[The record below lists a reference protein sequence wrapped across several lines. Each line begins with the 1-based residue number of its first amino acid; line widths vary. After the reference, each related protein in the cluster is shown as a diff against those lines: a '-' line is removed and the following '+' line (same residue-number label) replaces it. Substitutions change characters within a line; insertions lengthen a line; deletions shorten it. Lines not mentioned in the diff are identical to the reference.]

1 MLLNNI
7 IVALRNLRKNKAFA
21 AINISGLAL
30 GLTIYVFGGLLVE
43 YENTHDRSFANVD
56 RIYTIGGTAAP
67 ELNVGVDKFN
77 STFMAVGPII
87 KAELRDVEAVARTR
101 NQEYLLTMGSES
113 YYEGL
118 RFADPELLTIF
129 DFNYIEGD
137 STALDD
143 PSGLLITETIAIKYF
158 GRTDVIG
165 EVVTFDNEFDFSIT
179 AVIEDPPLNSHFNSL
194 VIADQGFN
202 IVAPF
207 KAKSRLDEDYDADVG
222 DWNNL
227 SLGDMTY
234 VLLPA
239 SLDQAW
245 LQTQI
250 NRIYETLVP
259 EDEGEALASFDVH
272 PLSYANVAIWDMIGM
287 PVISVISLLSLMVL
301 IVACVNYTN
310 LATAQSL
317 GRTREVGMRKTMGA
331 TQTQLLTQ
339 FLVESMVIAAIAM
352 VFAIAALEMVIP
364 LFNNAAGKNMTLN
377 YVATMPW
384 LLMTTVL
391 VGLLAGLY
399 PAWLITKTNPIEALR
414 DIARKGKKGSL
425 VRSFMIGAQFAIS
438 AFMLAMVT
446 IVYLQ
451 NEKVKESSYIFPR
464 SEIYTLERLNV
475 EGISDRLETLR
486 HELEALPNVDR
497 VAYSSQVP
505 YEQNNSQN
513 VLSTIAGDEAGG
525 ITLMNLRMSPEFLDA
540 YDIPVLAG
548 RNLSHEIT
556 NDKRTE
562 ELESLNILVNE
573 LTLAKMGIDRPI
585 DALNKRL
592 YSLNEESTV
601 REYVIVGVVPTQNIV
616 GLFNAEKPWIY
627 QYSPTSLRIG
637 SVRITGGNIMD
648 TVENIEDIWDRVIP
662 DYPMQ
667 GQFLDEVFDSVYNV
681 LKYMNLALGVFA
693 FVALSLALIGLFG
706 LAAFMATQ
714 RTKEIGVR
722 KVLGA
727 SSIQIARLLVWQ
739 FSTPVLWALLFALP
753 GAYFASQGYLNFF
766 ADRISSPIPILL
778 VSGLIAV
785 LLAWGTIAGHAI
797 RIARSNPI
805 LALRYE

>member
-1 MLLNNI
+1 MLWNNI
-7 IVALRNLRKNKAFA
+7 IIALRNLKKNKALA
-21 AINISGLAL
+21 AINISGLAI
-30 GLTIYVFGGLLVE
+30 GLTIYVFGGLLTE
-43 YENTHDRSFANVD
+43 YESTHDQMFENVD
-56 RIYTIGGTAAP
+56 RIYTIGATAAP

-77 STFMAVGPII
+77 SVQMAVGPII
-87 KAELRDVEAVARTR
+87 KAELSDIEAVARTR

-113 YYEGL
+113 FYEGI
-118 RFADPELLTIF
+118 RYADPELLTVF
-129 DFNYIEGD
+129 DFNYIQGD

-143 PSGLLITETIAIKYF
+143 PSGILVTEKIAIKYF
-158 GRTDVIG
+158 GRTDVVG

-194 VIADQGFN
+194 VITDQSLG
-202 IVAPF
+202 IVVPF
-207 KAKSRLDEDYDADVG
+207 RAKNRLDEDYNSDVG

-234 VLLPA
+234 VLLPD

-245 LQTQI
+245 LQTQM
-250 NRIYETLVP
+250 NRIYDTLVP
-259 EDEGEALASFDVH
+259 EDEGDAIASLDVH

-287 PVISVISLLSLMVL
+287 PVISVISILSIMVL

-310 LATAQSL
+310 LATAQSM

-331 TQTQLLTQ
+331 TQRQLLTQ
-339 FLVESMVIAAIAM
+339 FLIESMVIAAIAM
-352 VFAIAALEMVIP
+352 IFAIAALEMIIP
-364 LFNNAAGKNMTLN
+364 LFNNAASKVLTLD
-377 YVATMPW
+377 YMSTLPW
-384 LLMTTVL
+384 LLMTTAL
-391 VGLLAGLY
+391 VGVLAGLY
-399 PAWLITKTNPIEALR
+399 PAWLITRTNPIDALR
-414 DIARKGKKGSL
+414 DIARKGKKGSR
-425 VRSFMIGAQFAIS
+425 VRSFMIGAQFAMS

-451 NEKVKESSYIFPR
+451 NEKVKEGSYIFPR
-464 SEIYTLERLNV
+464 SELYVIDRLNV
-475 EGISDRLETLR
+475 DGIRDKLDTLR
-486 HELEALPNVDR
+486 HELEALPNIDR

-513 VLSTIAGDEAGG
+513 VLSPIAGDEAAG
-525 ITLMNLRMSPEFLDA
+525 IILMNMRMSPEFLDA
-540 YDIPVLAG
+540 YDIPILVG
-548 RNLSHEIT
+548 RNLSHDIT
-556 NDKRTE
+556 NDKRSD

-573 LTLAKMGIDRPI
+573 LTVAQMGIDRPI
-585 DALNKRL
+585 DALNQRL
-592 YSLNEESTV
+592 YSLSEDSTV
-601 REYVIVGVVPTQNIV
+601 REYVIVGVIPTQNIV
-616 GLFNAEKPWIY
+616 GLFNEEKAWIF
-627 QYSPTSLRIG
+627 QYSPNSLRIG
-637 SVRITGGNIMD
+637 SIRITGGNIMD
-648 TVENIEDIWDRVIP
+648 TVESVEDVWDRVVP
-662 DYPMQ
+662 DYPIQ
-667 GQFLDEVFDSVYNV
+667 GRFLDEVFDDVYNV

-727 SSIQIARLLVWQ
+727 SSVQIARLLVWQ

-753 GAYFASQGYLNFF
+753 AAYFASQGYLNFF

-778 VSGLIAV
+778 VSGLVAV

-805 LALRYE
+805 MALRYE